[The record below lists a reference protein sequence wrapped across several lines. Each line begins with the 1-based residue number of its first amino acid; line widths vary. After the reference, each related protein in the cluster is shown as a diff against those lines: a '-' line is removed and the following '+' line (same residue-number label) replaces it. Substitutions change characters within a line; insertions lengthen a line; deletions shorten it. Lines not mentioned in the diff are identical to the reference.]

1 MTFPRVTAAD
11 WRAQVEKELAGA
23 SFEKTL
29 VFKTPEGLSIAPLY
43 TEAPR
48 THSIGAGAPFK
59 IVMHGSAEDLDEGAE
74 GLWLD
79 ARALAALQSRDAFFV
94 IDGALPVGAR
104 ADLRF
109 ALVGQ
114 PESAKSI
121 SEGYPNGV
129 AAMVS
134 TLADHEAGAD
144 SADELAIALSTG
156 VQYLETMLGGGLSPT
171 AAGKQLAV
179 QISVGRDTFAELCK
193 VRALRV
199 CWQKLLAGAKAENG
213 RTLIHAVCSTRT
225 LTQRDPWVNM
235 LRGTTQVFAAV
246 LGGADLVTP
255 MPFDRALTEQSALAH
270 RIARN
275 TGLVLREESSLGRVS
290 DPAGGSYYLETFSD
304 ELAREA
310 WKRFQAIEKEGGI
323 AAVRKSGWLQ
333 ARLDASWKERLE
345 LVAKRKAPVLG
356 VSEFANL
363 DEVLPSA
370 PGAIKA
376 RRDSEAFE
384 ALRDRFALSPTLFP
398 PRGASSPSPAGER
411 EAVALIAL
419 GEFATSRAR
428 VGFASGFF
436 AAGGLRSR
444 ETTSDEKASV
454 ACLCG
459 TDERYAAEAV
469 DRVKALKA
477 AGCKRVYLAGRPG
490 ALEAPLKEAGIDG
503 FIFMGC
509 DVVATLNEVVS

>member
-23 SFEKTL
+23 SFEKAL
-29 VFKTPEGLSIAPLY
+29 VFKTAEGLSIAPLY

-48 THSIGAGAPFK
+48 THSMGAGAPFK
-59 IVMHGSAEDLDEGAE
+59 IVMRGAAEDLDEGAE

-79 ARALAALQSRDAFFV
+79 AAALAQVQSRDAFFV
-94 IDGALPVGAR
+94 VDGPLPPGVR

-109 ALVGQ
+109 ALIGS

-121 SEGYPNGV
+121 SEKHPNGH

-156 VQYLETMLGGGLSPT
+156 VQYLEAMLGAGLSPV
-171 AAGKQLAV
+171 AAGRQLAV
-179 QISVGRDTFAELCK
+179 QIAVGRDTFAELCK

-199 CWQKLLAGAKAENG
+199 CWQKLLAASKAESG

-255 MPFDRALTEQSALAH
+255 IPFDRALTTPSALAH

-290 DPAGGSYYLETFSD
+290 DPAGGSYYLETFTD

-323 AAVRKSGWLQ
+323 AAARKSGWLQ

-370 PGAIKA
+370 PATLDV
-376 RRDSEAFE
+376 RRDSAAFE
-384 ALRDRFALSPTLFP
+384 ALRDRFALSPTL
-398 PRGASSPSPAGER
+398 SPSGER
-411 EAVALIAL
+411 EALLVTL
-419 GEFATSRAR
+419 GDFAGSRAR

-444 ETTSDEKASV
+444 ETAQDEKASV

-459 TDERYAAEAV
+459 TYERYAAEGVA
-469 DRVKALKA
+469 RVKALKA